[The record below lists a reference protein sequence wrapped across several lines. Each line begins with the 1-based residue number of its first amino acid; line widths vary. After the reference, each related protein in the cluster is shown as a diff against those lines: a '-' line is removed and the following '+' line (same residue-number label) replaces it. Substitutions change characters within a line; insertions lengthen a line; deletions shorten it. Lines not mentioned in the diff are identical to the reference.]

1 MNKSLISGVIM
12 TGLLHSTAAQAEQT
26 LQSVQQDLEQL
37 QREVARLQQKETST
51 SSFNPD
57 VSLILS
63 ATFGSIKNDPEDYT
77 IPGISLA
84 EETEP
89 GQQGLALAE
98 SELII
103 SANIDDK
110 FFGRFTSAITPEN
123 EVEVEEAYIQTLG
136 LPFGITLQAGRFYS
150 ELGYLN
156 NQHPHAWDFVD
167 TALPYRALLGN
178 QYGDDGVQLRWLA
191 PTDVYFEV
199 GAELFRGEAYPLAG
213 AAHEGT
219 GSHSVFLTLGGDVGD
234 SHSWQAGVSYLS
246 GKAQGRLTDE
256 DDTVFT
262 GDVSLAVFDL
272 VWKWAPQGNRT
283 RTNLVIQAE
292 YLQREEDG
300 IYTLTTP
307 AATGSVDTKQS
318 GWYVQTVYQFMPR
331 WRIGLRHDVLD
342 IDDPGSVFAGTV
354 LDPSGHKPERNSV
367 MLDYAHSEFSRIR
380 VQYTDDDSGPEP
392 DHQLFVQYV
401 MSLGAHGAHQF

>member
-1 MNKSLISGVIM
+1 MWRAVFLIV
-12 TGLLHSTAAQAEQT
+12 TLTAGGAFAQDRQQT
-26 LQSVQQDLEQL
+26 LADIRQELTVLFVEVQKLKRELSTTGAPQTNLGGTSALDRLNTMEAELQRLTASTEELTNRVNRIVEDGTNRIGDLEFRLVKLEGGDISQL
-37 QREVARLQQKETST
+37 GETT
-51 SSFNPD
+51 
-57 VSLILS
+57 
-63 ATFGSIKNDPEDYT
+63 
-77 IPGISLA
+77 
-84 EETEP
+84 
-89 GQQGLALAE
+89 
-98 SELII
+98 
-103 SANIDDK
+103 
-110 FFGRFTSAITPEN
+110 
-123 EVEVEEAYIQTLG
+123 
-136 LPFGITLQAGRFYS
+136 
-150 ELGYLN
+150 
-156 NQHPHAWDFVD
+156 
-167 TALPYRALLGN
+167 
-178 QYGDDGVQLRWLA
+178 
-191 PTDVYFEV
+191 
-199 GAELFRGEAYPLAG
+199 
-213 AAHEGT
+213 
-219 GSHSVFLTLGGDVGD
+219 TLGGDVGD

-256 DDTVFT
+256 DDTGFT

-331 WRIGLRHDVLD
+331 WRIGLRHDALD